1 MLKMLKNVKFILANY
16 VVWSN
21 AIKYNEIYINTQVI
35 LIHLIKK
42 KDKIYVN
49 TVERQYFCSNRNMDS

>member
-35 LIHLIKK
+35 QVHLIQKK
-42 KDKIYVN
+42 IKYMYI
-49 TVERQYFCSNRNMDS
+49 Q

>member
-1 MLKMLKNVKFILANY
+1 MLKMLKNVKFILAHY

-35 LIHLIKK
+35 IVHLIHKKIKYMY
-42 KDKIYVN
+42 I
-49 TVERQYFCSNRNMDS
+49 Q

>member
-1 MLKMLKNVKFILANY
+1 MLKMLKNVKLILAYY

-35 LIHLIKK
+35 LTHLIKK

>member
-1 MLKMLKNVKFILANY
+1 MLKMLKNVKLILANY

-42 KDKIYVN
+42 KIKY
-49 TVERQYFCSNRNMDS
+49 M

>member
-21 AIKYNEIYINTQVI
+21 AIKYNDIYINTQVM
-35 LIHLIKK
+35 LVHSIKK
-42 KDKIYVN
+42 KIKYMNI
-49 TVERQYFCSNRNMDS
+49 Q